1 MRVFVNW
8 DTDGYSVEE
17 LGLTSIV
24 DIPTLNEDEIADYLS
39 DNFGYCVESFEI
51 IKLNRYIYNDENAW
65 LITDYGNE
73 MIILVGDYSLEYAID
88 IKNRVDNEEDVGD
101 ILVWIDR
108 EELSEQESLPTSLP
122 GS

>member
-1 MRVFVNW
+1 MKVRVNW
-8 DTDGYSVEE
+8 DTDGFSVNE
-17 LGLTSIV
+17 LGLPEVV
-24 DIPTLNEDEIADYLS
+24 DMPTLDMYDIADYLS
-39 DNFGYCVESFEI
+39 DEYGYCVESFEI

-101 ILVWIDR
+101 ILVWIDI
-108 EELSEQESLPTSLP
+108 EELSEQEYIDCLKKV
-122 GS
+122 G